1 MTKTAKGNLL
11 LFFGLSYL
19 VFWALLGI
27 TGGIMALGAP
37 PVALTIMKNVCAWA
51 PTMVVAILFKRL
63 NPGVRLPDY
72 LRRHFCA
79 RARPPAFVLT
89 LVIQAG
95 ITAGAIALQMAA
107 AGTAA
112 NAVPFIGLPAA
123 LIALVVNVTSGPMGE
138 ELGWRGYA
146 LHELQKRRTPFASA
160 LIVGAA
166 WGFWHTPLWL
176 MSGFAGMDLLR
187 YVGCFLAAIVSLSV
201 VITFFYNRGGNVLVA
216 MWIHFLFNF
225 LLQIVAVDLLGLLTY
240 LAAGYAILAAA
251 LAVVGRRSLFLKP
264 RAG

>member
-1 MTKTAKGNLL
+1 MTTTSRGNLL

-19 VFWALLGI
+19 VFWALLGV

-37 PVALTIMKNVCAWA
+37 AAAVTIMKNVCAWA

-72 LRRHFCA
+72 LRRHF
-79 RARPPAFVLT
+79 RAGVRPLAFVLM

-95 ITAGAIALQMAA
+95 IAAGAIALQMAA
-107 AGTAA
+107 VGTAA
-112 NAVPFIGLPAA
+112 GAVPFIGLTAA
-123 LIALVVNVTSGPMGE
+123 LTALVVNVTSGATGE

-146 LHELQKRRTPFASA
+146 LPELQKRRTPFVSA
-160 LIVGAA
+160 LIVGVA
-166 WGFWHTPLWL
+166 WGFWHAPLWL
-176 MSGFAGMDLLR
+176 MSGYAGLDLVR
-187 YVGCFLAAIVSLSV
+187 YVACFLVAIVSVSV
-201 VITFFYNRGGNVLVA
+201 VITFFYNRGGNILVA

-225 LLQIVAVDLLGLLTY
+225 FLQLVAVDLLGLLTY
-240 LAAGYAILAAA
+240 LAAGYATLAAA
-251 LAVVGRRSLFLKP
+251 LAAIDRRRFFMKP